1 MLIYNDNSIKS
12 LFSDSNFTDDN
23 FANVDEDE
31 NEIMDCSS
39 FQDIYPINN
48 PSTVKPEFWELE
60 AITTFLFSRIFK
72 NKDIPI
78 KFHFL
83 EIITTFS
90 LFNFPY

>member
-48 PSTVKPEFWELE
+48 PSTVKPEF
-60 AITTFLFSRIFK
+60 
-72 NKDIPI
+72 
-78 KFHFL
+78 
-83 EIITTFS
+83 
-90 LFNFPY
+90 